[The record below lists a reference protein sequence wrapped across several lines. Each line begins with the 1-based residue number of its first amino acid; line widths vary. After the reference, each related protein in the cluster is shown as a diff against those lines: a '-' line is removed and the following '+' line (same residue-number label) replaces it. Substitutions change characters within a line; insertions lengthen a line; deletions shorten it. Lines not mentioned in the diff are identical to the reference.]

1 MVVPARTSLK
11 TSTQRPHLQWHP
23 KISLHL
29 GSDYRLT
36 LTKMSTRNTHK
47 RGGNSIKDTASI
59 GAAGDEDEDVSAT
72 GDAKR
77 RKTDTAPTLTTAA
90 AGLDH
95 TSYAAPSLDA
105 AANANAHEF
114 NHFLFKIIAFKA
126 ERGNYQISKEEFPE
140 LHNWMQSLKREYK
153 HHTMDPATCSLTE
166 EQLKVLE
173 FLHIPVTSRGDDH
186 WNRFYGKYDE
196 RASMEQQ

>member
-1 MVVPARTSLK
+1 MRARKS
-11 TSTQRPHLQWHP
+11 STVWASGCDSWYLDADGDALTWPFTWKKWVAMMQSVFTEMNSEYLESRE
-23 KISLHL
+23 
-29 GSDYRLT
+29 DYIEALEGQIERLRET
-36 LTKMSTRNTHK
+36 V
-47 RGGNSIKDTASI
+47 
-59 GAAGDEDEDVSAT
+59 GDE
-72 GDAKR
+72 
-77 RKTDTAPTLTTAA
+77 AA
-90 AGLDH
+90 EEVKPGPAD
-95 TSYAAPSLDA
+95 PNPA

-153 HHTMDPATCSLTE
+153 HHTMEPATCSLTE

-186 WNRFYGKYDE
+186 WNRFYGKFD
-196 RASMEQQ
+196 